1 MNFTTYQWNYIY
13 KIIILKCFPHIM
25 KEKLVVAKKLK
36 YIKIENKKLKI
47 FKIKK
52 LKILRHISEIIV
64 TR

>member
-1 MNFTTYQWNYIY
+1 MFSTYN
-13 KIIILKCFPHIM
+13 
-25 KEKLVVAKKLK
+25 ERKLVVAKKLK

-47 FKIKK
+47 FKTKK